1 MSRPIAQVRADCREA
16 FDGRSKAL
24 SALRGETI
32 LVTGGTGFV
41 GTWLAEALACLN
53 DDFGFGCRIILL
65 ARGVERFAA
74 ARPHLAARRDVKLLR
89 ADVRHLSELP
99 RETNRIVHAAGTPD
113 NRAHASTP
121 VETIATIVE
130 GTANVVRALDPVSDF
145 RRLLHLSSGYVYG
158 AQPWTLDAIPEAFD
172 GGAPTLGSASSAYG
186 EAKRCAE
193 ALCAAARS
201 ERRLPIVV
209 ARPFAFLGPYQPLDT
224 PWAANNFLL
233 DALSG
238 RGIRIQGDGETVRS
252 YMYASDMAY
261 WLLSLLTAEEAV
273 NRAWNVGSPEATTLR
288 ALAQTIAGG
297 MDPVPEV
304 RLHAATRAGVPRTR
318 FVPDV
323 SAARERLRLDLRVP
337 LAQAVEKTLRWNRE
351 ATATAGTAR

>member
-1 MSRPIAQVRADCREA
+1 MSRPVPQVRADCREVL
-16 FDGRSKAL
+16 DGRSEAL
-24 SALRGETI
+24 SALRDETI
-32 LVTGGTGFV
+32 LITGGTGFV
-41 GTWLAEALACLN
+41 GTWLAEALTCLN
-53 DDFGFGCRIILL
+53 DDFGFGCRIVLL

-74 ARPHLAARRDVKLLR
+74 ARPHLAGRVDVKLLR
-89 ADVRHLSELP
+89 ADVRHLTELP
-99 RETNRIVHAAGTPD
+99 RETNRIIHAAGTPD

-130 GTANVVRALDPVSDF
+130 GAVNVVRALDPVSDF
-145 RRLLHLSSGYVYG
+145 RRLLHLSSCYVYG
-158 AQPWTLDAIPEAFD
+158 AQPWSLSTVPETFD
-172 GGAPTLGSASSAYG
+172 GGAPALGSASSAYG

-201 ERRLPIVV
+201 ERRIPVVV

-238 RGIRIQGDGETVRS
+238 RPIRIQDDGETVRS
-252 YMYASDMAY
+252 YMYASDMAN
-261 WLLSLLTAEEAV
+261 WLLRLLSADEAV
-273 NRAWNVGSPEATTLR
+273 NRAWNVGSPEAVTLR
-288 ALAQTIAGG
+288 ALAETIAGRVN
-297 MDPVPEV
+297 PVPEV

-323 SAARERLRLDLRVP
+323 TAAQELLGLDLRVP
-337 LAQAVEKTLRWNRE
+337 LASAVEKTLRWNRE
-351 ATATAGTAR
+351 AAATAGAAR

>member
-1 MSRPIAQVRADCREA
+1 VTKPAPQVRADCREA
-16 FDGRSKAL
+16 LDGRSEIL

-53 DDFGFGCRIILL
+53 DDFGFGCRVILL
-65 ARGVERFAA
+65 ARGVDRFAA
-74 ARPHLAARRDVKLLR
+74 SRPHLATRRDVQLLR

-99 RETNRIVHAAGTPD
+99 RETNRVVHAAGTPD

-130 GTANVVRALDPVSDF
+130 GAVNVVRALDPLSDF

-158 AQPWTLDAIPEAFD
+158 AQPWTLNAIPETFA
-172 GGAPTLGSASSAYG
+172 GEPPVLASASSAYG

-193 ALCAAARS
+193 TICAAARS
-201 ERRLPIVV
+201 ERRISVAV

-238 RGIRIQGDGETVRS
+238 RPIRIQGDGETVRS
-252 YMYASDMAY
+252 YMYASDLAF
-261 WLLSLLTAEEAV
+261 WLLRLLSADEAAD
-273 NRAWNVGSPEATTLR
+273 RAWNVGSPEATTLR
-288 ALAQTIAGG
+288 ALAETISGKISPA
-297 MDPVPEV
+297 PEV

-318 FVPDV
+318 FIPDV
-323 SAARERLRLDLRVP
+323 SAARAELGLDLRVT

-351 ATATAGTAR
+351 SAAVAGTAR